1 MNRTPIP
8 MLTDVQ
14 ARILRAMLRSGAQ
27 SAGDIHRV
35 TGIDL
40 TAVRKELTPLTGL
53 LITHGETAWDDALT
67 AYERTR
73 QSGEGKT

>member
-1 MNRTPIP
+1 

-27 SAGDIHRV
+27 SARDIHQA

-40 TAVRKELTPLTGL
+40 EAVRKELTPLTGL
-53 LITHGETAWDDALT
+53 LITYGETAWDDALT
-67 AYERTR
+67 AYESGHR
-73 QSGEGKT
+73 SGEGKT